1 MLLPTLSILRVFLL
15 ILFATAIGC
24 GGARAEPTP
33 PPVGSSAA
41 SAPAPPAV
49 AVISTRRSSSP
60 GSSPAAPATVALL
73 PSPAGSS
80 PVAPPTDPVE
90 AELARLTLADKVG
103 QLLLAGFEGS
113 DAAGAVPAIGE
124 LRAGGI
130 ALLANATTA
139 DQARTLTTDLQRL
152 SAQAGLP
159 PLLIAIDH
167 EGGAVQR
174 IRSGVT
180 NFGSNW
186 LLGQVRPLERAVAAA
201 CSRGAI
207 HGQELAGIGVSMN
220 LAPVL
225 DVWDNPENT
234 VIGDRSYS
242 DDPSVAARLGA
253 AYIEAMQAQG
263 VLAVG
268 KHFPGHG
275 SSTEDSHLTLPVVR
289 HDRARLDAVEL
300 VPFRAA
306 MQANV
311 AAIMTAHVSY
321 PLVDPQPDRPG
332 SLSPVI
338 VDGLLRGELGYQG
351 LVVTDDM
358 GAMQAITGRYEAGE
372 AAVRAIQAGADLLI
386 VVGPLDRQRRT
397 VEAIQAEV
405 GRSISPERLDA
416 SVRRVLRAKLQAG
429 LLGPER
435 ESLVAAAPVCPGS

>member
-1 MLLPTLSILRVFLL
+1 MPLVPRAVSLLVA
-15 ILFATAIGC
+15 LFFSFAIGH
-24 GGARAEPTP
+24 GGARP
-33 PPVGSSAA
+33 GLIAA
-41 SAPAPPAV
+41 QPA
-49 AVISTRRSSSP
+49 
-60 GSSPAAPATVALL
+60 
-73 PSPAGSS
+73 
-80 PVAPPTDPVE
+80 DPVE
-90 AELARLTLADKVG
+90 ARLAAMATADKVG

-113 DAAGAVPAIGE
+113 DAAGAGPAIGE

-139 DQARTLTTDLQRL
+139 DQARALTTDLQRL
-152 SAQAGLP
+152 AARAGLP

-167 EGGAVQR
+167 EGGSVQR
-174 IRSGVT
+174 IRTGVT
-180 NFGSNW
+180 NLGSNW
-186 LLGQVRPLERAVAAA
+186 LLGQVTPPERAVAAA
-201 CSRGAI
+201 CQRGAI
-207 HGQELAGIGVSMN
+207 HGRELAGLGISMN

-225 DVWDNPENT
+225 DVWDNPANT

-242 DDPSVAARLGA
+242 SDPAVAARLGA
-253 AYIEAMQAQG
+253 AYVEAMQAQG

-275 SSTEDSHLTLPVVR
+275 SSTEDSHLTLPVVA

-306 MQANV
+306 IQADV

-321 PLVDPQPDRPG
+321 PLVDPEPDRPG
-332 SLSPVI
+332 SLSPAI
-338 VDGLLRGELGYQG
+338 VDGLLRGELGYEG

-372 AAVRAIQAGADLLI
+372 AAVRAIEAGADLLI

-397 VEAIQAEV
+397 VEAILAEV

-416 SVRRVLRAKLQAG
+416 SVRRVLRAKQAAG
-429 LLGPER
+429 LLGPDR
-435 ESLVAAAPVCPGS
+435 PSLAPPTPVCAAG